1 MFGILVLGILLG
13 VCGTLVGERIY
24 CRWYYKD
31 FNPEITELSED
42 EWEEIV
48 TMFQEEELKNGNGN
62 E

>member
-1 MFGILVLGILLG
+1 MFGILLLGILMG
-13 VCGTLVGERIY
+13 VCGTLIGERIY

-31 FNPEITELSED
+31 FNPEITELSEE

-48 TMFQEEELKNGNGN
+48 ALFEEEEDKYGIRN